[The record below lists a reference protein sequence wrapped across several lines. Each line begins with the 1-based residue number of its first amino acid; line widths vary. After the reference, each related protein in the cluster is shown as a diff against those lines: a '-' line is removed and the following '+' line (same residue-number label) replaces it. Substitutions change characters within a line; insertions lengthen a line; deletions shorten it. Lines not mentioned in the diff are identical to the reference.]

1 MSLFARWFGAR
12 LTKAA
17 PTIPLA
23 LPMTAA
29 LVPHKGGARRRLDNP
44 IAHRCLTLITRSVA
58 AVPWLLYRD
67 KTEMT
72 RHPALSLVQGGA
84 GARLVEMLAGLL
96 VIEGEAFIVPNEIGG
111 GMPMELHAIAGYQV
125 TRRGQAFEIGG
136 VAYSSDAVCRLLRP
150 DPMLRTQ
157 GRGDLQAA
165 ARAIDAHDAAARW
178 NEAML
183 ENGARPSLALIYDP
197 KDGPAHLSEE
207 QFLRLKGEL
216 KAQVSGAEQAGA
228 VMLLDGGLTAKE
240 LSLSPKDMDWL
251 AGRKQGALDIA
262 TAFGVPAQLIGI
274 PDAQTYANMEQ
285 ARLAFWED
293 TILPLVRLIQDG
305 LGDWLLPRW
314 EAGLRFAPDE
324 DAVPALVDR
333 RHALFEK
340 LGKAGF
346 LTLNE
351 RRAAAG
357 YPPLP
362 GGDQLG

>member
-1 MSLFARWFGAR
+1 MTLFDRWFGTR
-12 LTKAA
+12 MIKAA
-17 PTIPLA
+17 PASMPLA
-23 LPMTAA
+23 LPLTAA
-29 LVPHKGGARRRLDNP
+29 LAPHRGAGRRLDNP
-44 IAHRCLTLITRSVA
+44 IAHRCLTLIARSAA

-67 KTEMT
+67 KTEVT
-72 RHPALSLVQGGA
+72 RHPALSLMQS
-84 GARLVEMLAGLL
+84 ARLVETLAGLL
-96 VIEGEAFIVPNEIGG
+96 VIEGEAFVVPNEAGG
-111 GMPMELHAIAGYQV
+111 LPIELHAIAGFQV
-125 TRRGQAFEIGG
+125 TRRGQSFEIGG
-136 VAYSSDAVCRLLRP
+136 TTYTSDAVCRLLRP
-150 DPMLRTQ
+150 DFMQRTQ

-165 ARAIDAHDAAARW
+165 ARAIDAHDAATRW

-197 KDGPAHLSEE
+197 KEGPAHLSEE
-207 QFLRLKGEL
+207 QFLRLKSEL
-216 KAQVSGAEQAGA
+216 KAQVSGADQAGA
-228 VMLLDGGLTAKE
+228 VMLLDGGLTARE

-293 TILPLVRLIQDG
+293 TVLPLVRLIQDG
-305 LGDWLLPRW
+305 LGAWLLPRW

>member
-1 MSLFARWFGAR
+1 
-12 LTKAA
+12 
-17 PTIPLA
+17 
-23 LPMTAA
+23 
-29 LVPHKGGARRRLDNP
+29 
-44 IAHRCLTLITRSVA
+44 
-58 AVPWLLYRD
+58 
-67 KTEMT
+67 
-72 RHPALSLVQGGA
+72 
-84 GARLVEMLAGLL
+84 
-96 VIEGEAFIVPNEIGG
+96 
-111 GMPMELHAIAGYQV
+111 
-125 TRRGQAFEIGG
+125 
-136 VAYSSDAVCRLLRP
+136 
-150 DPMLRTQ
+150 
-157 GRGDLQAA
+157 
-165 ARAIDAHDAAARW
+165 
-178 NEAML
+178 ML

-293 TILPLVRLIQDG
+293 TVLPLVRLIQDG